1 MNGKI
6 KIHKATGP
14 AFNAGERWYFADGT
28 DSYVE
33 IISVVKYRGATGNTS
48 SDYEV
53 TYKTDPKNN
62 PDATNTKDAWNF
74 QCRYT
79 HAADLTARV

>member
-1 MNGKI
+1 
-6 KIHKATGP
+6 
-14 AFNAGERWYFADGT
+14 
-28 DSYVE
+28 
-33 IISVVKYRGATGNTS
+33 VKYRGATGNTS

-79 HAADLTARV
+79 HAADLAV